1 MSYIGLLATI
11 GPLKPYVVW
20 LDTGKHLRN
29 ALPLCSM
36 RRLAGRLFTASC
48 QFFVGAVGGVQA
60 HRPLR
65 ICVRGPQ
72 YCLRSLVCS
81 KVLTHLGAGSC
92 AGLLLFPAGL

>member
-11 GPLKPYVVW
+11 GPLKPYVEA
-20 LDTGKHLRN
+20 LR
-29 ALPLCSM
+29 
-36 RRLAGRLFTASC
+36 RLFTTSR

-92 AGLLLFPAGL
+92 AGLLLIPAGL